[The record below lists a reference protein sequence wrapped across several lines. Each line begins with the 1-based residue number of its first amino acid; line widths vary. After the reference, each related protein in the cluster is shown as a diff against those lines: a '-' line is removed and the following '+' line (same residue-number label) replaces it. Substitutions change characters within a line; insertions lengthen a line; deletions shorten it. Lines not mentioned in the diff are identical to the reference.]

1 MAVSVSST
9 VTRWTGVNDANG
21 ATFVSGSFTPA
32 NTTLLVCF
40 VEYDTFATGDSGLT
54 YTPSG
59 GGLSWTQRVERTGS
73 ESATGGGSSI
83 WTAPVSTGASMTIT
97 VTRSGGTT
105 SSTGRVSARALVL
118 AGYDQATP
126 VDTVTASNEGGSG
139 TNNLTTTSVTPG
151 ATGLLCAADTEW
163 NALGAFEASSDLTQ
177 DTAHYAGA
185 ISVSDGY
192 KTCTSGVGV
201 TANLNAAGTG
211 TPQHKWC
218 QIVVRE
224 AAGGTN
230 GRPNK
235 ITAAT
240 QAVRQAIGGF

>member
-1 MAVSVSST
+1 MAISISST
-9 VTRWTGVNDANG
+9 VTRWTGANTANG

-40 VEYDTFATGDSGLT
+40 VEYDTHPAGDSGIT

-59 GGLSWTQRVERTGS
+59 GGLSWTQRVERTGI
-73 ESATGGGSSI
+73 ETATAGGSAI

-97 VTRSGGTT
+97 VTRGGGTAGG
-105 SSTGRVSARALVL
+105 TGRVSARALVL

-185 ISVSDGY
+185 VSVSDGY
-192 KTCTSGVGV
+192 KTCTNGVGV

-218 QIVVRE
+218 QIVVRV
-224 AAGGTN
+224 AAGGTQSKPPMVL
-230 GRPNK
+230 RPRMVVK
-235 ITAAT
+235 RK
-240 QAVRQAIGGF
+240 VW